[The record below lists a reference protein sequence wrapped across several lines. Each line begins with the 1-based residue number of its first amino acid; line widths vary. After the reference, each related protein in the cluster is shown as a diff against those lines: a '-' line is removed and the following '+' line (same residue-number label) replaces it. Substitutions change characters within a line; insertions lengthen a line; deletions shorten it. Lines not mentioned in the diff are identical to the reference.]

1 MTADEVYM
9 YDKEICIVDG
19 CDRLRDKK
27 QNRKI
32 CQMHRTRM
40 SKYKSYD
47 LPTAPKLPDGILKIC
62 KKHGELNA
70 LQVYKRTPNKDWL
83 SCRLCC
89 KERNDRF
96 NENNPSSVR
105 NAYKKNYYLTS
116 NGMKISKDYYN
127 DLLIEQNH
135 ACAICKNPETITNG
149 VKSLNKKRL
158 AIDHCHKTM
167 KIRGLLCHKCNVS
180 LGALNDSIEILQS
193 AIDYLK
199 TNKMLSQMEIV
210 KT

>member
-1 MTADEVYM
+1 MAADEVYM
-9 YDKEICIVDG
+9 YDNDICIVDG

-47 LPTAPKLPDGILKIC
+47 LPTAPKLPSGILKTC

-70 LQVYKRTPNKDWL
+70 LQVYKRTPNKNWL

-96 NENNPSSVR
+96 NFNNPSGVR
-105 NAYKKNYYLTS
+105 NAYKKNYYLTKD
-116 NGMKISKDYYN
+116 GTKISKEYY
-127 DLLIEQNH
+127 LLLMEKQKGL
-135 ACAICKNPETITNG
+135 CAICNQEERISISAKNDNP
-149 VKSLNKKRL
+149 KRL
-158 AIDHCHKTM
+158 AIDHCHKTG
-167 KIRGLLCHKCNVS
+167 KIRGLLCHKCNIS
-180 LGALNDSIEILQS
+180 IGALNESINTLQS
-193 AIDYLK
+193 AINYLQ
-199 TNKMLSQMEIV
+199 LHQ
-210 KT
+210 